1 MWQADTGDEEKINAI
16 EQTRSRRASF
26 LKQGDGDGGGGGD
39 GTALNERLQTIEQ
52 QQELILQL
60 LRAQAALAP
69 PTVLPSLAHAEP
81 NGQCSRVAPPACA
94 TPGGGGADPV
104 LPAIQ
109 HEQTPLAQ
117 PLLAMPPAAA
127 ADRRDTASDRSGPGA
142 ALASSC
148 QLFEPTPSSAAD
160 LEQPPRASVVR
171 SPFRMFDGAKNDRRT
186 STGSCDPMEA
196 PQPAALLKRLSTAAN
211 DEGKLE
217 IERGS
222 YETDDSVLWSQ
233 HESQWQDLGQLLEED
248 PYLDQLIE
256 KLRQQ
261 QVHSA
266 KRHKMAR
273 DGTGVRGVKKGARQ
287 RTSWK
292 KRCLALLLPVFDHE
306 GNFRRIWDL
315 VLMFLV
321 LILAV
326 VVPLQISFERDMLAS
341 EAKRFWEV
349 FNLLMDVFFM
359 LDILINLRTSFSN
372 EGVTIIST
380 REMASS
386 YFRGFF
392 VIDLIGAIPFQAFV
406 GSGANAIK
414 IVRMMRLLKLA
425 RLLRAASFF
434 QALEHYTQFNPG
446 VLRLIGLTMVA
457 AMVCHW
463 AGCAWWLIGEPTAGE
478 DDWSPTR
485 ELVDDPS
492 FATKYFYSFFWGVS
506 IVSGVTAVDVMPET
520 LPQIIS
526 TTVLLVLSVLVTAT
540 AVSSATSTLSNM
552 DATAEL
558 QRRQLDMINQFMRY
572 KNVPNDLRR
581 RINDFY
587 EYLWSSVQSIKYA
600 EVVKELPPA
609 LQLQLLLA
617 LNMRLLTQV
626 PIFKFCDTR
635 CIIAMTQKMQPVIYL
650 PREFI
655 LRQGS
660 NGRAMYFINRG
671 TCEILKR
678 RGIENYL
685 TVAVLG
691 NSDFFGETSLI
702 FGRPVDASVRAV
714 TYCDISV
721 LPYHSFQQI
730 MRQFPDLAKMV
741 VSVAKKLRERSGDK
755 GGGRP
760 SISSVVTSA
769 KAIKKANSFIA
780 KLESRTN
787 RIETSVKEGVSGR
800 LDRAAE
806 KCPAMRR
813 LSSLA
818 GGARGSA
825 GKRYSQVARRRD
837 TTLARRQ
844 GGAQPARDGSF
855 NDGTRRS
862 DGDGRRSSTVNG
874 GKRRSVAPAP
884 EGGGGGGGSGG
895 GSGGGAVGGGGGAVR
910 QGLTLCAAMAASAP
924 LVLSED
930 DADMMQSVAEEDEAE
945 MTKEAAGRSG
955 TSTDAAAATDGDD
968 ATDAAGGAS
977 VECRRASKTPS
988 PPSGSFEKRRSI
1000 SSRRKSSHN
1009 DKGVLAAI
1017 AREEEAKQAELASD
1031 EVLDDEDRETDLLF
1045 SISYDPHED

>member
-1 MWQADTGDEEKINAI
+1 
-16 EQTRSRRASF
+16 
-26 LKQGDGDGGGGGD
+26 
-39 GTALNERLQTIEQ
+39 
-52 QQELILQL
+52 
-60 LRAQAALAP
+60 
-69 PTVLPSLAHAEP
+69 
-81 NGQCSRVAPPACA
+81 
-94 TPGGGGADPV
+94 
-104 LPAIQ
+104 
-109 HEQTPLAQ
+109 
-117 PLLAMPPAAA
+117 
-127 ADRRDTASDRSGPGA
+127 
-142 ALASSC
+142 
-148 QLFEPTPSSAAD
+148 
-160 LEQPPRASVVR
+160 
-171 SPFRMFDGAKNDRRT
+171 
-186 STGSCDPMEA
+186 MEA
-196 PQPAALLKRLSTAAN
+196 PRPETLLKRLSTAAT
-211 DEGKLE
+211 DEEGKLE

-222 YETDDSVLWSQ
+222 YEADDSVLWSQ

-273 DGTGVRGVKKGARQ
+273 DGTGVRGVKGRGRQ
-287 RTSWK
+287 RTSWR

-306 GNFRRIWDL
+306 GGFRRIWDL

-326 VVPLQISFERDMLAS
+326 VVPLQISFEREMLAS
-341 EAKRFWEV
+341 EGDRFWEV

-372 EGVTIIST
+372 EGVTIVSS
-380 REMASS
+380 REMASN

-414 IVRMMRLLKLA
+414 IVRMMRLLKLV

-463 AGCAWWLIGEPTAGE
+463 AGCTWWLIGEPTAGE
-478 DDWSPTR
+478 DEWSPTR
-485 ELVDDPS
+485 ELVEDAS

-506 IVSGVTAVDVMPET
+506 IVSGVTAIDVMPHT
-520 LPQIIS
+520 LPQILS
-526 TTVLLVLSVLVTAT
+526 TTVLLVMSVLVTAM

-581 RINDFY
+581 RINDFF

-600 EVVKELPPA
+600 EVVKELPPV

-702 FGRPVDASVRAV
+702 FNRPVDASVRAV

-721 LPYHSFQQI
+721 LPYRSFQQI

-755 GGGRP
+755 GGARAK
-760 SISSVVTSA
+760 SISSAVTTL
-769 KAIKKANSFIA
+769 KKANSFIA

-787 RIETSVKEGVSGR
+787 RIETSVKENVSGR
-800 LDRAAE
+800 LDKAAE

-818 GGARGSA
+818 GGARASE
-825 GKRYSQVARRRD
+825 GKRYSQVAGRRD
-837 TTLARRQ
+837 TTLARRDAQ
-844 GGAQPARDGSF
+844 RRSGAQGAPSSSSSSSSSSSLSSSSSSSSGF
-855 NDGTRRS
+855 NDAARRS
-862 DGDGRRSSTVNG
+862 NGDGRRSSTVNG

-884 EGGGGGGGSGG
+884 DGG
-895 GSGGGAVGGGGGAVR
+895 GGGAVGGGGGGGAER
-910 QGLTLCAAMAASAP
+910 NGSTLGAAMAASAP
-924 LVLSED
+924 LFLSEE
-930 DADMMQSVAEEDEAE
+930 DADIMQSVAEEDEAE
-945 MTKEAAGRSG
+945 LTREEFESQRPNNTTA
-955 TSTDAAAATDGDD
+955 TTDAADGD
-968 ATDAAGGAS
+968 AADAAGGAAGS
-977 VECRRASKTPS
+977 RRSSATPS
-988 PPSGSFEKRRSI
+988 PANGSFSDKRRSI
-1000 SSRRKSSHN
+1000 TSRRKSSRN
-1009 DKGVLAAI
+1009 DKAALSAI
-1017 AREEEAKQAELASD
+1017 AREEGANQAEQAAREML
-1031 EVLDDEDRETDLLF
+1031 DEDRETDLLF
-1045 SISYDPHED
+1045 SYDPDED